1 MSVHLDLSLMSQLR
15 QTVQTGIVII
25 SVSLCMIQTQEG
37 SDEHLFILTW
47 THSMHIFRK
56 SPLPSHRMTL
66 KQQINGFAACLVVGR
81 LLASSLCMVE
91 FKLCSYNC

>member
-1 MSVHLDLSLMSQLR
+1 MSQLR

-25 SVSLCMIQTQEG
+25 SISLRMIQIKEG
-37 SDEHLFILTW
+37 SDEHLFILTR
-47 THSMHIFRK
+47 THSMQIFRK

-66 KQQINGFAACLVVGR
+66 KQQINGFAAYSVVGR

-91 FKLCSYNC
+91 FKLSSYNC